1 VNGAVLSPSG
11 QFALPAGGS
20 SDKSAGLDQKGA
32 LGWGRFFV
40 GADHARLRAFNQQGG
55 LRPIV
60 GQTQEL
66 LPLLFGPSPGG
77 PPEAISHLPR
87 ASTAACGATRAR
99 QSELRRSERWRP
111 PARRRTDVLWLDR
124 EAPSTSPPPMAPQVA
139 HGKRGHLLI
148 LAPILL
154 RGPLAGR
161 SPFHNLS
168 LCECIRAGVWC
179 PLKMAPNE
187 PFELRQ
193 LMSAVRGNV
202 LQNSH

>member
-1 VNGAVLSPSG
+1 MEEGPIHRSCLTHTLASAPRGSFHAPIYLEPAITLSRKDWHSYVNGAVLSPSG

-40 GADHARLRAFNQQGG
+40 GADHARRRAFNQQGG

-60 GQTQEL
+60 GQTQEP

-87 ASTAACGATRAR
+87 VSTAACGATRAR

-148 LAPILL
+148 LAPILF
-154 RGPLAGR
+154 R
-161 SPFHNLS
+161 FT
-168 LCECIRAGVWC
+168 
-179 PLKMAPNE
+179 
-187 PFELRQ
+187 
-193 LMSAVRGNV
+193 
-202 LQNSH
+202 SHTKGAR